1 MSKEM
6 QAKLQR
12 SLAVLVIMMFVV
24 VGCSR
29 GGGETK
35 APGQAEG
42 KKNTLDKILET
53 KKVKIG
59 IMPTIPPYDY
69 LDSNKQPAGYD
80 VRVAR
85 EVGKALGAEVELV
98 QLVSQNRIPA
108 LQTGDVDL
116 GVFLMG
122 CYPERAKLVL
132 YTTHP
137 YMIQTVVML
146 GKKSLKAKGWDD
158 LHKVKIGVVKGS
170 GGLVMVEE
178 RAPKDAVKN
187 TFDDDILQMNA
198 LLAGQVDII
207 HADGMLAAQMMKQHP
222 EAKLEVKWALGVE
235 TEHLMVR
242 KEDTTL
248 RDWLDVFLLSN
259 YTNGHLGQW
268 WDENIKE
275 MPLGDLP
282 TMTTPLVPNGGSVP
296 R

>member
-1 MSKEM
+1 MSREM
-6 QAKLQR
+6 RARLQ
-12 SLAVLVIMMFVV
+12 SVLAVLVVMAFVM

-35 APGQAEG
+35 TTGQAEG

-98 QLVSQNRIPA
+98 HLVSQNRIPA

-187 TFDDDILQMNA
+187 SFDDDILQMNA
-198 LLAGQVDII
+198 LLAGQLDII
-207 HADGMLAAQMMKQHP
+207 HADGMLAAQMLKQHP
-222 EAKLEVKWALGVE
+222 KAKLEVK
-235 TEHLMVR
+235 
-242 KEDTTL
+242 
-248 RDWLDVFLLSN
+248 
-259 YTNGHLGQW
+259 
-268 WDENIKE
+268 
-275 MPLGDLP
+275 
-282 TMTTPLVPNGGSVP
+282 
-296 R
+296 

>member
-12 SLAVLVIMMFVV
+12 SLAVLVVLTFVL

-35 APGQAEG
+35 IPGQAEG

-80 VRVAR
+80 VRVAK

-122 CYPERAKLVL
+122 CYPERAKLVT

-198 LLAGQVDII
+198 LLAGQV
-207 HADGMLAAQMMKQHP
+207 
-222 EAKLEVKWALGVE
+222 VCS
-235 TEHLMVR
+235 R
-242 KEDTTL
+242 
-248 RDWLDVFLLSN
+248 R
-259 YTNGHLGQW
+259 
-268 WDENIKE
+268 
-275 MPLGDLP
+275 
-282 TMTTPLVPNGGSVP
+282 

>member
-1 MSKEM
+1 M
-6 QAKLQR
+6 QVVL
-12 SLAVLVIMMFVV
+12 SMLLAMTFFV
-24 VGCSR
+24 VGCST
-29 GGGETK
+29 GGGESK
-35 APGQAEG
+35 SPAQEAA
-42 KKNTLDKILET
+42 KKDTLTKILET

-59 IMPTIPPYDY
+59 IMPTAPPYDY
-69 LDSNKQPAGYD
+69 LDSNKQPTGYD
-80 VRVAR
+80 VKVAQ
-85 EVGKALGAEVELV
+85 EIAKALGAEVQLV

-137 YMIQTVVML
+137 YMIQTIVML
-146 GKKSLKAKGWDD
+146 GKKSLKAKSWDD

-170 GGLVMVEE
+170 GGLVVVEE
-178 RAPKDAVKN
+178 RAPKDAVKSN
-187 TFDDDILQMNA
+187 FDDDVLQENA

-207 HADGMLAAQMMKQHP
+207 HADGMIAAQMMKQHP
-222 EAKLEVKWALGVE
+222 EAKLEVKWVLGVE

-242 KEDTTL
+242 KEDAAL
-248 RDWLDVFLLSN
+248 KEWLDVFLLSN
-259 YTNGHLGQW
+259 YTNGHLGGW
-268 WDENIKE
+268 WDEYIKE

-282 TMTTPLVPNGGSVP
+282 TMTTPLVPNGGSVS